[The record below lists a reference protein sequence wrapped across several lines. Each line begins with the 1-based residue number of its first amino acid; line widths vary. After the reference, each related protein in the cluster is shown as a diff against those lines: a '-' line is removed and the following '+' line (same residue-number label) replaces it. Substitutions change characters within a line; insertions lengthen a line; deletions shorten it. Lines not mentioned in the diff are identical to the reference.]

1 MVWDPILS
9 ERGWSRFPDNIG
21 LGFRVRGEGIGPGPF
36 GMLNSPGTFGHM
48 GAGSTGFWI
57 DPEYEL
63 SYALLTTGLPD
74 ESHHLESTAMLS
86 DLIIRAHTI
95 KAKSPTEFRQTCLPL
110 REITRLAVGVEE
122 QERVFRAW
130 PRAKQDN

>member
-1 MVWDPILS
+1 MVSCIVFISSRRRHTICALVTGVQTCALPILVWDPILS

-63 SYALLTTGLPD
+63 SYALLTTGQ
-74 ESHHLESTAMLS
+74 
-86 DLIIRAHTI
+86 IGRAH
-95 KAKSPTEFRQTCLPL
+95 
-110 REITRLAVGVEE
+110 V
-122 QERVFRAW
+122 
-130 PRAKQDN
+130 